1 MSKVILTFGIFD
13 LIHTGHL
20 NLLERAKAEGDIL
33 IVGVGSDYSV
43 NKEPRKKWKTI
54 IPSEDRLRLVNA
66 LKCVDWAFIYGTY
79 YDLEQSIRA
88 IKPDLYVRGDDWTKN
103 FPGQKVLNELKIPI
117 KLLEYTKGISTTL
130 IRERIKND
138 QRNGN
143 FK

>member
-79 YDLEQSIRA
+79 YDLEQAIRT
-88 IKPDLYVRGDDWTKN
+88 IKPNLYVRGDDWVED
-103 FPGQKVLNELKIPI
+103 FPGKKILDELKIPC
-117 KLLEYTKGISTTL
+117 KLLPYTKEISSSS
-130 IRERIKND
+130 IKERIKGEN
-138 QRNGN
+138 
-143 FK
+143 